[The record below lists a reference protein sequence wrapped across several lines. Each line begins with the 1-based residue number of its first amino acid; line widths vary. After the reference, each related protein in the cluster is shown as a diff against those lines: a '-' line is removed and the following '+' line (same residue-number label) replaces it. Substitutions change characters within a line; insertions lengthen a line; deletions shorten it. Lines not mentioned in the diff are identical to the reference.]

1 MSAPRIASVLTVD
14 HRIPSGPFFDEL
26 AVGQAHSSPGLT
38 LTDALVATHRAIV
51 GDRTPIALDTNLAT
65 RVTGGRAVAHPALIW
80 DVVIGQ
86 STHFTQRAK
95 ANLFYRNLALRRL
108 VEVGDTIYTDT
119 EVVALRENS
128 AKEGRHPTG
137 MVVLRITAVDQE
149 GRAVM
154 DFSRCAMLPMS
165 RPEVT
170 TGHQDD
176 LLTPGDAVDVD
187 QLRGLVASW
196 DLTRHPQGPA
206 VRQGDRF
213 IDGHGDVVSSAPEL
227 ARTTLNL
234 AAVHHD
240 SRAAGKQRLV
250 YGGHTVGLANAQL
263 AKAFPHLVAVIGW
276 NSCDHLGPVHENDT
290 VFSTITV
297 ENVDDIGA
305 HGQFVDFRCQ
315 VFKVVDGPPV
325 EVLDWRP
332 RALLALR

>member
-1 MSAPRIASVLTVD
+1 M
-14 HRIPSGPFFDEL
+14 PSGAFFDDL
-26 AVGQAHSSPGLT
+26 AVGQSYSSPGLT
-38 LTDALVATHRAIV
+38 VTDALVATHRAIL
-51 GDRTPIALDTNLAT
+51 GDRTPIALDTSLAAS
-65 RVTGGRAVAHPALIW
+65 VVGGGAVAHPGLVW

-95 ANLFYRNLALRRL
+95 ANLFYRDLALRRL

-119 EVVALRENS
+119 EVVALRENR

-137 MVVLRITAVDQE
+137 MVALRITAADQK
-149 GRAVM
+149 GRAIM

-165 RPEVT
+165 RAGIT

-176 LLTPGDAVDVD
+176 LLGPGDGVDGGYS
-187 QLRGLVASW
+187 RELVAGW
-196 DLTRHPQGPA
+196 DLTRHPKGTR
-206 VRQGDRF
+206 VEKRDRF
-213 IDGHGDVVSSAPEL
+213 VDGHGDVVSSAPEL

-240 SRAAGKQRLV
+240 VRAAGAQRLV

-297 ENVDDIGA
+297 EGVDDVGA
-305 HGQFVDFRCQ
+305 HGQLVDFRCQ